1 MPSSHPIRPV
11 AIIGTG
17 SYLPEKILNNRDLE
31 TLVNTSDEWI
41 TSRTGIKERR
51 IARPDEPTSEMAAA
65 AARRALENA
74 RVSASEID
82 LIIVATM
89 TPDSACPSVGC
100 HLQRILEAERAVC
113 FDLSAACSGFLYG
126 IETARALIGL
136 GSYQKAL
143 VVAADKIS
151 DLINWE
157 DRNTCVLFGDGA
169 GAAVLS
175 ASETDAQIISI
186 SLGSNGSLGQS
197 LYVPGGGSCSP
208 LTRENIDQKINT
220 LHMNGRET
228 FKKAITHMA
237 DSAEQ
242 ALALAGLKAS
252 DIKCVIPHQ
261 ANIRIIEGVA
271 ERMELPLS
279 SFFINLD
286 RYGNTSAAAT
296 AIALDEAHR
305 EGRFRSGDHILLA
318 TFGAGFT
325 YGASVV
331 RW

>member
-1 MPSSHPIRPV
+1 MDKSVRHV
-11 AIIGTG
+11 AVVGTG
-17 SYLPEKILNNRDLE
+17 SYVPERVLTNRDLE
-31 TLVNTSDEWI
+31 ALVSTSDEWI

-65 AARRALENA
+65 AAERALQNA
-74 RVSASEID
+74 GVSAAEID

-100 HLQRILEAERAVC
+100 HLQRILNAERAVC
-113 FDLSAACSGFLYG
+113 FDLSAACSGFLYA
-126 IETARALIGL
+126 IETARAMIAL
-136 GSYQKAL
+136 GTYQKAL
-143 VVAADKIS
+143 IVAADKIS

-169 GAAVLS
+169 GAAVLAVS
-175 ASETDAQIISI
+175 DTESRIIS
-186 SLGSNGSLGQS
+186 SALGSNGLLGQS
-197 LYVPGGGSCSP
+197 LYVPGGGSACP
-208 LTRENIDQKINT
+208 LNAGNIDSKINT

-237 DSAEQ
+237 DTAEQ
-242 ALALAGLKAS
+242 ALTQAGLSAG
-252 DIKCVIPHQ
+252 DITCVIPHQ

-271 ERMELPLS
+271 ERIGVPMEK
-279 SFFINLD
+279 FFINLD

-296 AIALDEAHR
+296 AIALDEAHC
-305 EGRFRSGDHILLA
+305 EGRFQTGDYILLA

-325 YGASVV
+325 YGAAVV

>member
-1 MPSSHPIRPV
+1 MDKYVRHV
-11 AIIGTG
+11 AVVGTG
-17 SYLPEKILNNRDLE
+17 SYVPEKVLTNRDLE
-31 TLVNTSDEWI
+31 TLVSTSDEWI

-65 AARRALENA
+65 AAERALQNA
-74 RVSASEID
+74 GVSAAEID

-100 HLQRILEAERAVC
+100 HLQRILKAERAVC
-113 FDLSAACSGFLYG
+113 FDLSAACSGFLYA
-126 IETARALIGL
+126 IETARAMIGI
-136 GSYQKAL
+136 GVYNKAL
-143 VVAADKIS
+143 IVAADKIS
-151 DLINWE
+151 DLINWD

-169 GAAVLS
+169 GAAVLAVS
-175 ASETDAQIISI
+175 DTESRIIS
-186 SLGSNGSLGQS
+186 SALGSNGLLGQS
-197 LYVPGGGSCSP
+197 LYVPGGGSANP
-208 LTRENIDQKINT
+208 LNAGNIDSKINT

-237 DSAEQ
+237 DTAEQ
-242 ALALAGLKAS
+242 ALAKAGLTPD
-252 DIKCVIPHQ
+252 DITCVIPHQ

-271 ERMELPLS
+271 ERIGVPMEK
-279 SFFINLD
+279 FFINLD

-305 EGRFRSGDHILLA
+305 ASRFKTGDYILLA

-325 YGASVV
+325 YGAAVV